1 MRRSSAPPQ
10 SLCSQQQPPQKPHW
24 PALDLLA
31 SPVQSTSSPQQ
42 LRRLR
47 TPSGESAN
55 QQQQQQLQQ
64 PLRQCVE
71 FYDVPGDAAA
81 SVHTA
86 DAGNGGGGGFSSRS
100 PSPPK
105 KVPEAAAAAAAAAA
119 VAAVAAARPPSL
131 SRSNRGGSLRG
142 SPVLR
147 VLPDRAL
154 PSKANSSESLSS
166 ASDLSSLTS
175 LVQRKRQ
182 ESPEPQAP
190 LLPTASVST
199 TGRIGGRPSG
209 PSGQSQES
217 EDSSESPAEDSQQ
230 QQQQQQQAA
239 QASYLGDFSD
249 SQGQSSLCLEFLM
262 LDAQSRTAPQ
272 IRQPSARQ
280 VKADHQQQQQQQPK
294 ADAAPPGAASRPAGL
309 GSSPPKAVS
318 FNLNH
323 EVNTFEKEESTD
335 QRRRRSSHHHQHGKA
350 RKEQAAD
357 SRISDSG
364 LVDTHAALIDAM
376 LNTVRKQLD
385 CLSLVKEQRISMEH
399 YRDMMK
405 SLLAKQT
412 KTIQQI
418 LDAIQAN
425 EKYS

>member
-1 MRRSSAPPQ
+1 
-10 SLCSQQQPPQKPHW
+10 
-24 PALDLLA
+24 
-31 SPVQSTSSPQQ
+31 
-42 LRRLR
+42 
-47 TPSGESAN
+47 
-55 QQQQQQLQQ
+55 
-64 PLRQCVE
+64 
-71 FYDVPGDAAA
+71 
-81 SVHTA
+81 
-86 DAGNGGGGGFSSRS
+86 DAGNGGGGGGFSSRS

-217 EDSSESPAEDSQQ
+217 EDSSESPAEDLQ

-239 QASYLGDFSD
+239 QAPYLGDFSD

-376 LNTVRKQLD
+376 LNTRPSEPATSRPLQVVQRLGAGPVVGQAGIGPADFLSGPTGRAARRPSKRDRTACGRRRLSVPVRSDEELHLRGQA
-385 CLSLVKEQRISMEH
+385 VPWR
-399 YRDMMK
+399 R
-405 SLLAKQT
+405 SLLHGF
-412 KTIQQI
+412 
-418 LDAIQAN
+418 
-425 EKYS
+425 